1 MLLSEQSVTASGR
14 RNNSNARSTVS
25 VSNSERDSERM
36 NPAIVSVA
44 AVYTVM
50 ALVWLLAM
58 LTN

>member
-1 MLLSEQSVTASGR
+1 
-14 RNNSNARSTVS
+14 